1 MAKLDRF
8 CGTRPGEDPIWHRF
22 VAGGLGEMFAVCFS
36 HPADVLKVR
45 LQLTGEGQVGKRS
58 LTPRDFI
65 DAGRRLVVVDGV
77 RNGLYSGISASWM
90 RQAVFSSTRQGLYG
104 VFERLWRGDSAG
116 VSLGGRLTCA
126 ISAGIFGAVLANPT
140 DVVLIRMQADG
151 HWPTEQRRHYKHGF
165 DGLRRILN
173 DEGVP
178 ALYRGCGPTVM
189 RAGLVTSSQIVTYEE
204 TKAAVLRAGY
214 KDNLST
220 QMFCSIMSATVAVV
234 VIAPV
239 DCIKTRIMNMQSEHG
254 ISYKGPLDCVQQLL
268 RTEGPRAF
276 YKGFSALCLRQW
288 PHTVLLWFGNER
300 VKSLLRSLESQ

>member
-1 MAKLDRF
+1 MAKLDRL

-36 HPADVLKVR
+36 HPMDVLKVR
-45 LQLTGEGQVGKRS
+45 LQLTGECKVGRSS

-65 DAGRRLVVVDGV
+65 DAGRRLAVVEGV
-77 RNGLYSGISASWM
+77 RTGLYSGISASLM
-90 RQAVFSSTRQGLYG
+90 RQAVFSSTRQGLFG
-104 VFERLWRGDSAG
+104 TFERLWRGDSDG
-116 VSLGGRLTCA
+116 VSLPGRLTCA
-126 ISAGIFGAVLANPT
+126 ISAGIVGAVLANPT

-151 HWPTEQRRHYKHGF
+151 HWPAEQRRNYKHGF
-165 DGLRRILN
+165 DGLRRIVT
-173 DEGVP
+173 DESIP
-178 ALYRGCGPTVM
+178 SLYRGTAPTVM
-189 RAGLVTSSQIVTYEE
+189 RAALVTASQIVTYEE
-204 TKAAVLRAGY
+204 TKGALLRAGFQ
-214 KDNLST
+214 DNLST
-220 QMFCSIMSATVAVV
+220 QMMCSITSATVACV

-254 ISYKGPLDCVQQLL
+254 ISYKGPLDCVRQLL

-300 VKSLLRSLESQ
+300 VKAILRSLD